1 MKQVWFL
8 AWQSLRF
15 NRLQSVILIFGLA
28 VTLYL
33 PLAVNGLV
41 ARYQAGLLQRAAT
54 TPLVA
59 GGLGS
64 RFDLVLHALY
74 FRGRVPRLLKM
85 ADVDALRD
93 TGYAQPIPLYA
104 RYTARRA
111 PIVGTTLDYFTFR
124 QLRLARGEQLLEL
137 GDCVLGA
144 EAAAALDLAPGD
156 RLMTDPENLFDIAG
170 SYPVN
175 LRVMGVLVPAR
186 SPDDGAVFVDLKTAW
201 LIEGLAHGHSDIT
214 GTNAD
219 SSVVLSRNATNVT
232 ANAALV
238 EFTAVTAENISSF
251 HFHGDPADFPVSA
264 VLPVAKDEKSAA
276 LLRGRYQG
284 PEATVQ
290 ILEAR
295 SVVEELLGFVFR
307 IKRFFDANAA
317 LVAAATGL
325 FLLLV
330 VVLSL
335 RLRRPEMDTM
345 FRLGCARGL
354 VARLVAAELAAL
366 GLASAA
372 LALIGREITLAL
384 VSLW

>member
-1 MKQVWFL
+1 MKQVLFL

-41 ARYQAGLLQRAAT
+41 GRYQAGLLQRAAT

-59 GGLGS
+59 GALGS

-74 FRGRVPRLLKM
+74 FRGRVPRFLKM

-144 EAAAALDLAPGD
+144 EVAADLNLAPGD
-156 RLMTDPENLFDIAG
+156 RLMTDPENVFDIAG

-175 LRVMGVLVPAR
+175 LRVMGVLAPAR
-186 SPDDGAVFVDLKTAW
+186 APDDDAVFVDLKTAW
-201 LIEGLAHGHSDIT
+201 LIQGLAHGHSDIT

-219 SSVVLSRNATNVT
+219 AGVVLSRSATNVT
-232 ANAALV
+232 ANAALA
-238 EFTAVTAENISSF
+238 EFTEVTPTNITSF

-290 ILEAR
+290 ILAAR
-295 SVVEELLGFVFR
+295 SVVEELLGLVFR
-307 IKRFFDANAA
+307 VKRFFDVNAV

-335 RLRRPEMDTM
+335 RLRRPEMETM

-354 VARLVAAELAAL
+354 MARLVAVELGAIFL
-366 GLASAA
+366 VSAV
-372 LALIGREITLAL
+372 LALIGTEITLAL

>member
-1 MKQVWFL
+1 MKQVLFL

-15 NRLQSVILIFGLA
+15 NRLQSVILVFGLA

-41 ARYQAGLLQRAAT
+41 GRYQAGLLQRAAT

-59 GGLGS
+59 GALGS

-85 ADVDALRD
+85 ADVEALRD

-111 PIVGTTLDYFTFR
+111 PIVGTTLDYFAFR

-144 EAAAALDLAPGD
+144 EVAADLNLAPGD
-156 RLMTDPENLFDIAG
+156 RLMTDPENVFDIAG
-170 SYPVN
+170 SYPVS
-175 LRVMGVLVPAR
+175 LRVMGVLAPAR
-186 SPDDGAVFVDLKTAW
+186 APDDGAVFVNLKTAW
-201 LIEGLAHGHSDIT
+201 LIQGLAHGHSDIT

-219 SSVVLSRNATNVT
+219 AGVVLSRSTTNVT
-232 ANAALV
+232 ANAALA
-238 EFTAVTAENISSF
+238 EFTEVTATNITSF

-290 ILEAR
+290 ILAAR
-295 SVVEELLGFVFR
+295 SVVEELLGLVFR
-307 IKRFFDANAA
+307 VKRFFDVNAA

-335 RLRRPEMDTM
+335 RLRRPEMETM

-354 VARLVAAELAAL
+354 MAKLVAAELGAIL
-366 GLASAA
+366 LVSAA
-372 LALIGREITLAL
+372 LALIGTEITLAL

>member
-1 MKQVWFL
+1 MKQVFFL

-15 NRLQSVILIFGLA
+15 NRLQSAILIFGLA

-41 ARYQAGLLQRAAT
+41 ARYQAGLLQRAET

-74 FRGRVPRLLKM
+74 FRGGVPRQLKM
-85 ADVDALRD
+85 TDVQAIRD
-93 TGYAQPIPLYA
+93 TGYAQPIPIYA
-104 RYTARRA
+104 RYTAKRA

-124 QLRLARGEQLLEL
+124 QLRMAQGEQLVQL

-144 EAAAALDLAPGD
+144 EVAAALHLGPDD

-170 SYPVN
+170 SYPVK
-175 LRVMGVLVPAR
+175 LRVMGVLAPAR
-186 SPDDGAVFVDLKTAW
+186 TPDDAAVFVDLKTAW
-201 LIEGLAHGHSDIT
+201 LIEGLAHGHSDVT
-214 GTNAD
+214 ATNAD
-219 SSVVLSRNATNVT
+219 PNVVLNRSATNVT

-238 EFTAVTAENISSF
+238 EFTEVTPENIASF

-264 VLPVAKDEKSAA
+264 VLPVAKDERSAA

-284 PEATVQ
+284 PEVTVQ
-290 ILEAR
+290 ILAAR
-295 SVVEELLGFVFR
+295 SVVEELLGLVFR

-317 LVAAATGL
+317 LVAVATGL
-325 FLLLV
+325 FLVLV
-330 VVLSL
+330 VMLSL
-335 RLRRPEMDTM
+335 RLRRPEMETM

-354 VARLVAAELAAL
+354 MARLVTAELLAI
-366 GLASAA
+366 GLVSAA
-372 LALIGREITLAL
+372 LAIAGTEITLAL

>member
-1 MKQVWFL
+1 M
-8 AWQSLRF
+8 
-15 NRLQSVILIFGLA
+15 
-28 VTLYL
+28 
-33 PLAVNGLV
+33 
-41 ARYQAGLLQRAAT
+41 
-54 TPLVA
+54 
-59 GGLGS
+59 
-64 RFDLVLHALY
+64 
-74 FRGRVPRLLKM
+74 
-85 ADVDALRD
+85 
-93 TGYAQPIPLYA
+93 
-104 RYTARRA
+104 
-111 PIVGTTLDYFTFR
+111 
-124 QLRLARGEQLLEL
+124 
-137 GDCVLGA
+137 
-144 EAAAALDLAPGD
+144 
-156 RLMTDPENLFDIAG
+156 
-170 SYPVN
+170 
-175 LRVMGVLVPAR
+175 
-186 SPDDGAVFVDLKTAW
+186 
-201 LIEGLAHGHSDIT
+201 
-214 GTNAD
+214 
-219 SSVVLSRNATNVT
+219 SRNATNVT

-238 EFTAVTAENISSF
+238 EFTEVTAENISSF
-251 HFHGDPADFPVSA
+251 HFHGDPADFPLSA

-354 VARLVAAELAAL
+354 MARLVAAELAAL

>member
-1 MKQVWFL
+1 VKHVWFL
-8 AWQSLRF
+8 AWQAIRF
-15 NRLQSVILIFGLA
+15 NRLQSAILIIGLA
-28 VTLYL
+28 VPLYL

-41 ARYQAGLLQRAAT
+41 TRYQVGLLQRAVS

-74 FRGRVPRLLKM
+74 FRGNVPRLLRM
-85 ADVDALRD
+85 ADVEAIRA
-93 TGYAQPIPLYA
+93 TGYAAPIPLYV
-104 RYTARRA
+104 RYTARHA
-111 PIVGTTLDYFTFR
+111 PVVGTTLDYFTFR
-124 QLRLARGEQLLEL
+124 GLQLARGEQLLEL

-144 EAAAALDLAPGD
+144 DTAASLKLAPGD
-156 RLMTDPENLFDIAG
+156 RLMTDPENVFDIAG
-170 SYPVN
+170 SYPVR
-175 LRVMGVLVPAR
+175 LCVMGVLEP
-186 SPDDGAVFVDLKTAW
+186 SGTPDDRAVFVDIKTAW

-214 GTNAD
+214 TTNTD
-219 SSVVLSRNATNVT
+219 GSVVLNRSATNVT

-238 EFTAVTAENISSF
+238 EFTEVTPQNLSSF
-251 HFHGDPADFPVSA
+251 HFHGDPDQFPLSA
-264 VLPVAKDEKSAA
+264 VIPVPKDEKSAT

-290 ILEAR
+290 ILAAH
-295 SVVEELLGFVFR
+295 SVVEELLGLVFR

-317 LVAAATGL
+317 LVGVATGL

-330 VVLSL
+330 VLLSL
-335 RLRRPEMDTM
+335 RLRRPEMETL

-354 VARLVAAELAAL
+354 IAKLVAAEL
-366 GLASAA
+366 LAIGAVSLA
-372 LALIGREITLAL
+372 LALLGAQATIAL

>member
-41 ARYQAGLLQRAAT
+41 ARYQTGLLQRAAT

-85 ADVDALRD
+85 ADVEAIRD

-124 QLRLARGEQLLEL
+124 QLRLARGQQLLEL

-144 EAAAALDLAPGD
+144 EVAAALNLAPGG

-175 LRVMGVLVPAR
+175 LRVMGVLAPAR
-186 SPDDGAVFVDLKTAW
+186 TPDDGAVFVDLKTAW

-219 SSVVLSRNATNVT
+219 ASVVLSRNATNVT

-238 EFTAVTAENISSF
+238 EFTEVTPENISSF

-264 VLPVAKDEKSAA
+264 VLPVAKDERSAA

-290 ILEAR
+290 ILAAR
-295 SVVEELLGFVFR
+295 SVVEELLGLVFR

-317 LVAAATGL
+317 LVAAATSL

-330 VVLSL
+330 VMLSL

-354 VARLVAAELAAL
+354 MARLVAAELAAI
-366 GLASAA
+366 GLVSVV

>member
-41 ARYQAGLLQRAAT
+41 ARYQTGLLQRAAT

-85 ADVDALRD
+85 ADVEAIRD

-124 QLRLARGEQLLEL
+124 QLRLARGQQLLEL

-144 EAAAALDLAPGD
+144 EVAAALNLAPGG

-175 LRVMGVLVPAR
+175 LRVMGVLAPAR
-186 SPDDGAVFVDLKTAW
+186 TPDDGAVFVDLKTAW

-219 SSVVLSRNATNVT
+219 ASVVLSRNATNVT

-238 EFTAVTAENISSF
+238 EFTEVTPENISSF

-264 VLPVAKDEKSAA
+264 VLPVAKDERSAA

-290 ILEAR
+290 ILAAR
-295 SVVEELLGFVFR
+295 SVVEELLGLVFR

-317 LVAAATGL
+317 LVAAATSL

-330 VVLSL
+330 VMLSL

-354 VARLVAAELAAL
+354 MARLVAAELAAI
-366 GLASAA
+366 GLVSAA
-372 LALIGREITLAL
+372 LALVGREITLAL

>member
-354 VARLVAAELAAL
+354 VARLVAAELAAI
-366 GLASAA
+366 GLVSAA
-372 LALIGREITLAL
+372 LALIAAQITLAL

>member
-1 MKQVWFL
+1 MRQIVFL

-15 NRLQSVILIFGLA
+15 HRLQSAILIFGLA

-41 ARYQAGLLQRAAT
+41 ARYQDSLLQRAAT

-85 ADVDALRD
+85 ADVEALRD
-93 TGYAQPIPLYA
+93 TGYAQPIPLYV
-104 RYTARRA
+104 RYSARRT
-111 PIVGTTLDYFTFR
+111 PVVGTTLDYFAFR
-124 QLRLARGEQLLEL
+124 QLALARGETLLQL

-144 EAAAALDLAPGD
+144 EAAAALNLGPGD
-156 RLMTDPENLFDIAG
+156 RLMTDPENVFDIAG

-175 LRVMGVLVPAR
+175 LRVMGVLAPAR
-186 SPDDGAVFVDLKTAW
+186 TPDDRAVFVDLKTAW

-219 SSVVLSRNATNVT
+219 ANVVLDRTATNVA
-232 ANAALV
+232 ANAALI
-238 EFTAVTAENISSF
+238 EFTEVNAENITSF
-251 HFHGDPADFPVSA
+251 HFHGDPAEFPVSA
-264 VLPVAKDEKSAA
+264 ILPIAPDEKSAT

-284 PEATVQ
+284 ADATVQ
-290 ILEAR
+290 ILAPR
-295 SVVEELLGFVFR
+295 AVVEELLGLVFR

-317 LVAAATGL
+317 LVAMATVA

-330 VVLSL
+330 VLLSL
-335 RLRRPEMDTM
+335 RLRRPEMETL

-354 VARLVAAELAAL
+354 TARLVAAELAAI
-366 GLASAA
+366 GLVSAA
-372 LALIGREITLAL
+372 LALIAAQITWVL

>member
-1 MKQVWFL
+1 MKQVCFL

-28 VTLYL
+28 VALYL

-175 LRVMGVLVPAR
+175 LRVMGVLAPAR

-354 VARLVAAELAAL
+354 VARLVAAELAAI

>member
-175 LRVMGVLVPAR
+175 LRVMGVLAPAR

-354 VARLVAAELAAL
+354 VARLVAAELAAI

>member
-1 MKQVWFL
+1 
-8 AWQSLRF
+8 
-15 NRLQSVILIFGLA
+15 
-28 VTLYL
+28 
-33 PLAVNGLV
+33 
-41 ARYQAGLLQRAAT
+41 
-54 TPLVA
+54 
-59 GGLGS
+59 
-64 RFDLVLHALY
+64 
-74 FRGRVPRLLKM
+74 M

-175 LRVMGVLVPAR
+175 LRVMGVLAPAR

-251 HFHGDPADFPVSA
+251 HFHGNPADFPVSA

>member
-1 MKQVWFL
+1 MKQVFFL

-15 NRLQSVILIFGLA
+15 NRLQSIILIFGLA
-28 VTLYL
+28 VALYL

-41 ARYQAGLLQRAAT
+41 ARYQTGLLQRAAT

-85 ADVDALRD
+85 ADVQAIRD
-93 TGYAQPIPLYA
+93 TGYAQPIPLYV
-104 RYTARRA
+104 RYTARGA
-111 PIVGTTLDYFTFR
+111 PVVGTTLDYFSFR
-124 QLRLARGEQLLEL
+124 HLRLARGEQLLQM
-137 GDCVLGA
+137 GDCVVGA
-144 EAAAALDLAPGD
+144 EAAAGLNLAPGD
-156 RLMTDPENLFDIAG
+156 RLMTDPENLFDLAG
-170 SYPVN
+170 SYPVK
-175 LRVMGVLVPAR
+175 LRVMGVLAPAR
-186 SPDDGAVFVDLKTAW
+186 APDDAAVFVDLKTAW

-219 SSVVLSRNATNVT
+219 AGVVLSRNATNVT
-232 ANAALV
+232 ANAALP
-238 EFTAVTAENISSF
+238 EVTEVTPENISSI
-251 HFHGDPADFPVSA
+251 HYHGDPAEFPVSA
-264 VLPVAKDEKSAA
+264 VLPKAKDDKSAT

-290 ILEAR
+290 ILAAR
-295 SVVEELLGFVFR
+295 SVVEELLGLVFR

-317 LVAAATGL
+317 LVAVATGL

-330 VVLSL
+330 VMLSL
-335 RLRRPEMDTM
+335 RLRRPEMETM

-354 VARLVAAELAAL
+354 MARLVAAELAAI
-366 GLASAA
+366 GLVSVV

>member
-354 VARLVAAELAAL
+354 MARLVAAELAAI